1 MEYIE
6 NANNFIRERMNK
18 SKIKQKELAEKVL
31 GTNQPNFSSALNQK
45 KGRHFTI
52 EQYIAL
58 ADYFG
63 VSLDELFGRKT
74 ASSQISARSIGSW
87 IMELFKSKRAIF
99 KTIKLSETDASKI
112 YDDFATPNEYQALL
126 FPNFD
131 NNSDCFDNYQFD
143 KLINGASAHYDN
155 RDHDNIAINS
165 FIKKYLDIEKFN
177 SEKGMPKEAYEIVI
191 NTYLNELSEEP
202 YCAPQ
207 EFRKRFIPADEDLF
221 T

>member
-1 MEYIE
+1 MGYIE
-6 NANNFIRERMNK
+6 NANDFIK
-18 SKIKQKELAEKVL
+18 DKIKETNITQKEIAEKIL

-45 KGRHFTI
+45 KGRRFTI

-87 IMELFKSKRAIF
+87 IIELFKSKRAIF
-99 KTIKLSETDASKI
+99 KTIELNETDTDKR
-112 YDDFATPNEYQALL
+112 YDSYPTSTEYQALL

-131 NNSDCFDNYQFD
+131 NNSARYQSFYFD
-143 KLINGASAHYDN
+143 KMVNGDSAYYDN
-155 RDHDNIAINS
+155 SDHDNIAINA
-165 FIKKYLDIEKFN
+165 FIKKYLDIENFN
-177 SEKGMPKEAYEIVI
+177 SEKGMPEEAYNIVI
-191 NTYLNELSEEP
+191 STYLNELNSAP

-207 EFRKRFIPADEDLF
+207 KFREKFVPADEDLF
-221 T
+221 